1 MTKDKDASDT
11 LVQATN
17 LSAGYN
23 GKTLWSDANFV
34 IKTGEFVGL
43 LGPNGAGKT
52 TLFKLLL
59 GLQKPI
65 DGQIR
70 IFGQLPSRGSSRVG
84 YVPQRRP
91 IDREMQI
98 EALEFVRLGYSGT
111 KWGIGS
117 PKTMRAER
125 QLALD
130 SLAKV
135 DSVDLAHRP
144 LGQLSGGEMQRVF
157 IAQALAGNPSLML
170 LDEPLANLDIRRE
183 NDIVQLVSKVAKNEK
198 IAVILIAHDIN
209 PLLQHIKR
217 LIYIVNGQVA
227 TGKISDI
234 VTSKGLSKL
243 YGASVEVLHDSK
255 GRIAVLGTEEA
266 AHHE

>member
-1 MTKDKDASDT
+1 MTKDKSTDST

-23 GKTLWSDANFV
+23 GKTLWSNANFV
-34 IKTGEFVGL
+34 VKTGEFVGL

-59 GLQKPI
+59 GLQKPAG
-65 DGQIR
+65 GQIR
-70 IFGQLPSRGSSRVG
+70 IFGQPPSRGSSRVG

-91 IDREMQI
+91 VDREMQI
-98 EALEFVRLGYSGT
+98 EALEFVRLGYCGT

-117 PKTMRAER
+117 PKTMRKEQ

-157 IAQALAGNPSLML
+157 IAQALAGNPSLIL

-183 NDIVQLVSKVAKNEK
+183 NDIVQLVAKVAKNEK

-227 TGKISDI
+227 TGKVSDI
-234 VTSKGLSKL
+234 VTSDGLSKL